1 MADETGTTAAMYR
14 RFATLEAPG
23 ASPLYERLA
32 SGVAS
37 DRELLALLDGLPP
50 AKRQPNLLFAAV
62 RYVTGTPSG
71 YDGFR
76 DALFE
81 HRDTVVATMLARRTQ
96 TNEPARCA
104 ALYPL
109 LASLP
114 QPLALLEVG
123 ASAGLCLM
131 PDRYA
136 YTYTPTHDSPAPNSS
151 THNGPARDG
160 HLFGAVDSPLRLRCV
175 VEGAPPPHLTHPGP
189 ITVAWRAGI
198 DLNPLDVTDPDDV
211 RWLRT
216 LVWPEQQERLHR
228 LETAIGLAR
237 ENPPP
242 VVRGDLN
249 DRLTEVAAQA
259 PPHATLVVY
268 HTAVLYYVNDE
279 GRAAFADQLARLGC
293 HWIGQ
298 ETEGILP
305 QITARLPRPHP
316 DGPLM
321 YVLSLDGRPV
331 AFSALHGGRLHWV

>member
-1 MADETGTTAAMYR
+1 MYR

-37 DRELLALLDGLPP
+37 DRELLALLGGLPP
-50 AKRQPNLLFAAV
+50 AKRQPNLLFAAA

-71 YDGFR
+71 YDDFR
-76 DALFE
+76 EALFE
-81 HRDTVVATMLARRTQ
+81 HREAVVAAMLARRTQ

-123 ASAGLCLM
+123 ASAGLCLL

-136 YTYTPTHDSPAPNSS
+136 YTQ
-151 THNGPARDG
+151 NG
-160 HLFGAVDSPLRLRCV
+160 HVFGAVGSPLRLNCQ
-175 VEGAPPPHLTHPGP
+175 VEGTPPPHLTRPGP

-216 LVWPEQQERLHR
+216 LVWPEQHERLHR

-237 ENPPP
+237 DDPPP
-242 VVRGDLN
+242 IVRGDLN
-249 DRLTEVAAQA
+249 DRLAEVAAQA
-259 PPHATLVVY
+259 PPDATLVVY
-268 HTAVLYYVNDE
+268 HTAVLYYVSDE

-305 QITARLPRPHP
+305 QVTARLPRPHP

-331 AFSALHGGRLHWV
+331 AFSAMHGGRLHWV